1 MIKVLI
7 TRNVAFRVVR
17 HSTVIMPALNNGK
30 KQHARPSMLTVS
42 NFQDAAEFEATVAS
56 KLTRLDAEDL
66 PCANS
71 MMMFCPRPPFRGRNC
86 GPWCLM
92 RMARIDA
99 EEEMKKHAD
108 RE

>member
-1 MIKVLI
+1 
-7 TRNVAFRVVR
+7 
-17 HSTVIMPALNNGK
+17 
-30 KQHARPSMLTVS
+30 MLTASDFKDV
-42 NFQDAAEFEATVAS
+42 AEFEATVAV
-56 KLTRLDAEDL
+56 KLTLLDSEDV

-71 MMMFCPRPPFRGRNC
+71 MSMFCPRPPFRGRNC
-86 GPWCLM
+86 GTWCLM